1 MAFKTVLT
9 FNCIAGNGF
18 VGFPLYSIRKLN
30 EVAGI
35 SDAFF
40 LAPSNPPRRCELKR
54 ATGRALE
61 PPARARLR
69 SNKPTPIS
77 NSSHFPYP
85 FYPRI
90 VLQTLLTLPSDIESH
105 CVASQ
110 WESFCREIGR
120 A

>member
-18 VGFPLYSIRKLN
+18 VGFRFYSIRKLN

-40 LAPSNPPRRCELKR
+40 LAPSNPPRRRCELKR

-85 FYPRI
+85 LYQRI
-90 VLQTLLTLPSDIESH
+90 VLQT
-105 CVASQ
+105 
-110 WESFCREIGR
+110 R
-120 A
+120 

>member
-40 LAPSNPPRRCELKR
+40 LAPSNPPRRRCELKR

-61 PPARARLR
+61 PPARARLA
-69 SNKPTPIS
+69 
-77 NSSHFPYP
+77 
-85 FYPRI
+85 
-90 VLQTLLTLPSDIESH
+90 VVLLTRRFAPSYAYAATTVLPALTDTSRFH
-105 CVASQ
+105 ASYF
-110 WESFCREIGR
+110 SV
-120 A
+120 